1 MIIDYCAH
9 CGDADV
15 LRRAYNE
22 MNRGYFEQDQVLK
35 LARDAGIGVSV
46 AAGVRNPKEGLI
58 SFATPDGSGE
68 LRLSDDVRGVRLLPT
83 YQQWD
88 FESERSEEILA
99 EAGRR
104 ELLVQVCLRLQD
116 PRVLRQNTVSA
127 EALKSLA
134 DVVGRHKE
142 VKFMVGG
149 ALLAEVSGNAA
160 LFGCDNVCV
169 DIAHLQ
175 HPTGSLEKLVD
186 IMGSERVAF
195 ASNSPIFY
203 PKAAMFR
210 VMHARLSDE
219 ARQRILERPL

>member
-15 LRRAYNE
+15 LRTAYNE
-22 MNRGYFEQDQVLK
+22 MNRGFFEQDRVLK

-46 AAGVRNPKEGLI
+46 VAGVRNPKEGLI

-68 LRLSDDVRGVRLLPT
+68 LRLSEDVRGVRLLPT

-88 FESERSEEILA
+88 FESERSEEMLA
-99 EAGRR
+99 EASRR
-104 ELLVQVCLRLQD
+104 GLLVQVCLRLQD

-134 DVVGRHKE
+134 DAVGRHKA

-210 VMHARLSDE
+210 VMHARISDE
-219 ARQRILERPL
+219 ARERILGRSL